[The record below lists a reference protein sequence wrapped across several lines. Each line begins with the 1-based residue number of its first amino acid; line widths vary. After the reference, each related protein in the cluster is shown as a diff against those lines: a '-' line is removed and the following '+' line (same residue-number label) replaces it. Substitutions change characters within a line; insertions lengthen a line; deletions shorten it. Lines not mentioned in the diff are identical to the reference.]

1 MERLARGEE
10 HARRGEGSGGRRG
23 SRRGILREEEVR
35 VKTELVSKTNLSVQ
49 GVGKCEARWGACGLD
64 SKLYRPE

>member
-10 HARRGEGSGGRRG
+10 HARRGEGSGRRG
-23 SRRGILREEEVR
+23 LRRGILREEEVR

-49 GVGKCEARWGACGLD
+49 GVGRCEARWGDCGLD